1 MVIWKDN
8 LFHFSTC
15 ACQPCAGAMLI
26 FFVSFHVNG
35 STPKG
40 IHVCIYVY
48 ILMKSILTKTRHCND
63 KTPKTNEKIPAEG
76 QPTTEQDKNAM
87 KFS

>member
-1 MVIWKDN
+1 MNTSESKCQQFAYLYIYIQPCLRMEIWKDN
-8 LFHFSTC
+8 LFHFSIC

-40 IHVCIYVY
+40 IHVCSVCIYIDEKY
-48 ILMKSILTKTRHCND
+48 I
-63 KTPKTNEKIPAEG
+63 
-76 QPTTEQDKNAM
+76 DKNTALQ
-87 KFS
+87 